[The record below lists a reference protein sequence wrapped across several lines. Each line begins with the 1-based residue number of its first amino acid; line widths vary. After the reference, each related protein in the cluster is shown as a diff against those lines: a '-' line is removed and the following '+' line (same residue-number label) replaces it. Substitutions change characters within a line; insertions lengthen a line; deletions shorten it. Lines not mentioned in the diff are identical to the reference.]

1 MKVNKVW
8 CFFEQ
13 SGTFR
18 DRFIELG
25 IPSIDCDIQNEYG
38 KTDIQID
45 LFNEIDKAYNGVE
58 SLFDNIS
65 SEDLVLSFFPCIRFT
80 QQAELLFNQVTHQ
93 YRFKTDYDK
102 ILSAMQFE
110 KERYEFFTIF
120 CKMVQV
126 CILRHIRLVIENPYS
141 NNHYLVRY
149 FPIKSKVIDFDRRTR
164 GDFFKKP
171 TQYWFINCE
180 PSYNYDS
187 LFNVQT
193 VQGFSKKVSLCS
205 TRVRS
210 EISSEYALQFI
221 QEFIL

>member
-1 MKVNKVW
+1 MKVNTVW

-25 IPSIDCDIQNEYG
+25 IPSIDCDIQNEYR
-38 KTDIQID
+38 KTDIQLD
-45 LFNEIDKAYNGVE
+45 LFNEIDKAYNGEE

-65 SEDLVLSFFPCIRFT
+65 SNDLVMAFFPCIRFT
-80 QQAELLFNQVTHQ
+80 QQAELLFNQLPKQ
-93 YRFKTDYDK
+93 YCSKSDFDK
-102 ILSAMQFE
+102 ISCAMQFE
-110 KERYEFFTIF
+110 KERYELFTIF

-126 CILRHIRLVIENPYS
+126 CLLRNIRLVIENPYS

-149 FPIKSKVIDFDRRTR
+149 FPIKCKVIDYDRRTR
-164 GDFFKKP
+164 GDYFKKP

-187 LFNVQT
+187 LFKVQVIQSVT
-193 VQGFSKKVSLCS
+193 RQVTYCS
-205 TRVRS
+205 TRERS

>member
-25 IPSIDCDIQNEYG
+25 ITSIDCDIQNEYG
-38 KTDIQID
+38 KTDIQLD
-45 LFNEIDKAYNGVE
+45 LFNEIDKAYNGEE
-58 SLFDNIS
+58 SLFDNICS
-65 SEDLVLSFFPCIRFT
+65 DDLVMAFFPCIRFT
-80 QQAELLFNQVTHQ
+80 QQAELLFNQVAKQ

-102 ILSAMQFE
+102 ISFAMQFE

-126 CILRHIRLVIENPYS
+126 CIIRNIRLVIENPYS

-149 FPIKSKVIDFDRRTR
+149 FPIKSKVVDFDRRAR

-187 LFNVQT
+187 LFKVQT
-193 VQGFSKKVSLCS
+193 IQGVTKKVTYCS

>member
-1 MKVNKVW
+1 MNVNKVW

-25 IPSIDCDIQNEYG
+25 IPSVDCDIQNEYG

-45 LFNEIDKAYNGVE
+45 LFNEIDKAYNGEE
-58 SLFDNIS
+58 SLFDDIS
-65 SEDLVLSFFPCIRFT
+65 SDDLVMAFFPCIRFT
-80 QQAELLFNQVTHQ
+80 QQAELLFNQVAKQ
-93 YRFKTDYDK
+93 YRSKSDYDK
-102 ILSAMQFE
+102 ITSAMHFE
-110 KERYEFFTIF
+110 RERYEFFTIF

-126 CILRHIRLVIENPYS
+126 CILRNIRLVIENPYS

-149 FPIKSKVIDFDRRTR
+149 FPIKSKVIDFDRRIR

-187 LFNVQT
+187 LFKVQT
-193 VQGFSKKVSLCS
+193 IQGVTKKVIYCS

>member
-1 MKVNKVW
+1 MLVKKVW

-25 IPSIDCDIQNEYG
+25 IPSIDCDIQNEYA

-45 LFNEIDKAYNGVE
+45 LFNEIDKAYDGEE
-58 SLFDNIS
+58 SLFDNICS
-65 SEDLVLSFFPCIRFT
+65 DDLVMAFFPCIRFT
-80 QQAELLFNQVTHQ
+80 QQAELLFNQVAKQ
-93 YRFKTDYDK
+93 YRFKSDYDK
-102 ILSAMQFE
+102 ISSAMQFE
-110 KERYEFFTIF
+110 KERYELFTIF

-126 CILRHIRLVIENPYS
+126 CILRNIRLVIENPYN

-149 FPIKSKVIDFDRRTR
+149 FPIKSNVVDFDRRTR

-187 LFNVQT
+187 LFKVQT
-193 VQGFSKKVSLCS
+193 IQGVSKKVTYCS

>member
-1 MKVNKVW
+1 MEVNKVW

-18 DRFIELG
+18 DRFIVLG
-25 IPSIDCDIQNEYG
+25 IPSIDCDIQNQYG

-45 LFNEIDKAYNGVE
+45 LFNEIDKAYNGEE
-58 SLFDNIS
+58 SLFDSIT
-65 SEDLVLSFFPCIRFT
+65 SEDLIMAFFPCIRFT
-80 QQAELLFNQVTHQ
+80 VQAELLFNSLPKQ
-93 YRFKTDYDK
+93 YCSKSDYDK
-102 ILSAMQFE
+102 ISYAMQFE
-110 KERYEFFTIF
+110 RERYELFTLF

-126 CILRHIRLVIENPYS
+126 CLKRGIRIVIENPYS
-141 NNHYLVRY
+141 SNHYLVRY
-149 FPIKSKVIDFDRRTR
+149 FPIKSKVIDNDRRTR
-164 GDFFKKP
+164 GDYFKKP

-187 LFNVQT
+187 LFQVDVVQRSFKQVT
-193 VQGFSKKVSLCS
+193 YCC
-205 TRVRS
+205 TRERS

>member
-25 IPSIDCDIQNEYG
+25 IPSVDCDIQNEYG

-45 LFNEIDKAYNGVE
+45 LFNEIEKAYNGEV

-65 SEDLVLSFFPCIRFT
+65 SEDLIMAFFPCIRFT
-80 QQAELLFNQVTHQ
+80 LQAELLFNCVAKQ
-93 YRFKTDYDK
+93 YCHKSDYDK
-102 ILSAMQFE
+102 VTLAMQFE
-110 KERYEFFTIF
+110 RERYELFTLF

-126 CILRHIRLVIENPYS
+126 CIFKHIRIIIENPYD

-149 FPIKSKVIDFDRRTR
+149 FPLKSKVIDFDRRTR

-187 LFNVQT
+187 LFKVQ
-193 VQGFSKKVSLCS
+193 VIQACSKKVTNCC

-210 EISSEYALQFI
+210 EISSVYALQFI

>member
-38 KTDIQID
+38 KTDIQLD
-45 LFNEIDKAYNGVE
+45 LFNEIDKAYNGHE
-58 SLFDNIS
+58 SLFDDIT
-65 SEDLVLSFFPCIRFT
+65 SEDLVLAFFPCIRFT
-80 QQAELLFNQVTHQ
+80 QQAELLFNQAAPQ
-93 YRFKTDYDK
+93 YCLKSDYDK
-102 ILSAMQFE
+102 ISSAMQFE

-126 CILRHIRLVIENPYS
+126 CILRNIRLVIENPYS

-149 FPIKSKVIDFDRRTR
+149 FPIKSKVLDFDRRTR

-180 PSYNYDS
+180 PSYNFDS
-187 LFNVQT
+187 LFKVQT
-193 VQGFSKKVSLCS
+193 IQGVSKKVTYCS

>member
-1 MKVNKVW
+1 MLVKKAW

-45 LFNEIDKAYNGVE
+45 LFNEIDKAYIGQE

-65 SEDLVLSFFPCIRFT
+65 SEDLVIAFFPCIRFT
-80 QQAELLFNQVTHQ
+80 QQSELLFNQVAKQ
-93 YRFKTDYDK
+93 FCFKIDYDK
-102 ILSAMQFE
+102 ISSAMQFE
-110 KERYEFFTIF
+110 KERYELFTIF

-126 CILRHIRLVIENPYS
+126 CILRNIRLVIENPYS
-141 NNHYLVRY
+141 TNHYLVRY
-149 FPIKSKVIDFDRRTR
+149 FPIKSKFVDFDRRNR

-187 LFNVQT
+187 LFKVQL
-193 VQGFSKKVSLCS
+193 VHCVSKGVVHCS
-205 TRVRS
+205 TRARS

-221 QEFIL
+221 REFIL

>member
-18 DRFIELG
+18 DRFLELG

-45 LFNEIDKAYNGVE
+45 LFNEIDNAYNGEE
-58 SLFDNIS
+58 SLFDDIS
-65 SEDLVLSFFPCIRFT
+65 CDDLVMSFFPCIRFT
-80 QQAELLFNQVTHQ
+80 QQSELLFNQVANQ
-93 YRFKTDYDK
+93 YSYKSDYDK
-102 ILSAMQFE
+102 ITSAMQLE
-110 KERYEFFTIF
+110 RERYDFFTIF

-126 CILRHIRLVIENPYS
+126 CILRNIRLVIENPYS
-141 NNHYLVRY
+141 NYHYLVRY

-164 GDFFKKP
+164 GDYFKKP

-187 LFNVQT
+187 LFRVQNIHA
-193 VQGFSKKVSLCS
+193 VSKKVSSCC

-210 EISSEYALQFI
+210 EISSEYAHQFI

>member
-1 MKVNKVW
+1 MEVKKAW

-38 KTDIQID
+38 KTDIQLD
-45 LFNEIDKAYNGVE
+45 LFNEIDKAYNGEE
-58 SLFDNIS
+58 SLFDDIS
-65 SEDLVLSFFPCIRFT
+65 SDDLVMSFFPCIRFT
-80 QQAELLFNQVTHQ
+80 QQAELLFNQVAPQ
-93 YRFKTDYDK
+93 YRSKSDYDK
-102 ILSAMQFE
+102 VTSAMHFE
-110 KERYEFFTIF
+110 EERFEFFTIF

-149 FPIKSKVIDFDRRTR
+149 FPLKAKVIDFDRRTR

-171 TQYWFINCE
+171 TQYWFINCD

-187 LFNVQT
+187 LFKLQT
-193 VQGFSKKVSLCS
+193 IQGVSKNVSLCC

-210 EISSEYALQFI
+210 EISPEYAEQFI
-221 QEFIL
+221 KEFIL